1 MPDTEIGDG
10 DTLVNESYLK
20 AVLLVENIDV
30 RGILCCNSIAATAG
44 KYGCCG
50 ST

>member
-10 DTLVNESYLK
+10 DTLVNEIHLK
-20 AVLLVENIDV
+20 AVLLVGNIDV
-30 RGILCCNSIAATAG
+30 RGILCCNLIAATVG
-44 KYGCCG
+44 RYGCCG